1 MLAPMLLVLAAFCAL
16 SATAEAAPNICTI
29 TGVNKQV
36 AAAVLGKGSTFGNA
50 ATVAP
55 TSPPNLGAY
64 CSIGPGTAGTTS
76 SLEVELYAADA
87 FPTLASN
94 YERGSARRALR
105 GLGSGA
111 VYLLSSDHNIDI
123 VLFKTAKYTVL
134 IDNSAFGGGSPSSY
148 PTEKEYLALAQAIH
162 AHLG

>member
-1 MLAPMLLVLAAFCAL
+1 MLVPMLLLVTAFCAL
-16 SATAEAAPNICTI
+16 SATAAAAPNICTI

-55 TSPPNLGAY
+55 TSRPTSAPTVRSGPEPPAPL
-64 CSIGPGTAGTTS
+64 PTS
-76 SLEVELYAADA
+76 RWSSTRRTH
-87 FPTLASN
+87 FPTLVSN

-123 VLFKTAKYTVL
+123 VLFKTTKYTVL
-134 IDNSAFGGGSPSSY
+134 IDNTAFRGGSPSSY
-148 PTEKEYLALAQAIH
+148 PTETEYLALAQAIH
-162 AHLG
+162 PHLG